1 MRANTTIGLRVFA
14 NGRFRDV
21 LVVWI
26 ALPVGLFYLWGGV
39 LQPLLF
45 GTYQGDFQESYMRAA
60 GRIAAGLDPYDLCQ
74 TAGCLEP
81 TGPQ

>member
-1 MRANTTIGLRVFA
+1 
-14 NGRFRDV
+14 V

-60 GRIAAGLDPYDLCQ
+60 GRIAAGLDPTTSVKPPAAWSRPVLSRSGRAYSIDDL
-74 TAGCLEP
+74 TL
-81 TGPQ
+81 